1 MAGSKAVHRCS
12 SQDKS
17 SPWRFGP
24 EQPLCITFIG
34 MPGSGKSTLASGLA
48 ERLGWAFLDTDH
60 LMEAW
65 YGLPLE
71 ALRNSLG
78 LDQFL
83 EAEEETLVS
92 LDVNRCVI
100 ATGGSAV
107 YSSRAMQALKSSG
120 VVIYL
125 QADYATIS
133 RRISRHPERG
143 LVMQPGQSLF
153 DLYLERRE
161 LYERY
166 ADLVQSTASASIQ
179 NCIQTLERSVY
190 DLWFKEKPPK

>member
-1 MAGSKAVHRCS
+1 
-12 SQDKS
+12 
-17 SPWRFGP
+17 
-24 EQPLCITFIG
+24 

-65 YGLPLE
+65 YGLP
-71 ALRNSLG
+71 
-78 LDQFL
+78 L

-190 DLWFKEKPPK
+190 DLWFKENSGQ